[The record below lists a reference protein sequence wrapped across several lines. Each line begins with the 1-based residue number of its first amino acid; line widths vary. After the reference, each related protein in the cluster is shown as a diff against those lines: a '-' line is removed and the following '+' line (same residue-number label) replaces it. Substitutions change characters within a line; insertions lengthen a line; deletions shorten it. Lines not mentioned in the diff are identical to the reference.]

1 MLAASLLIGAQ
12 YVRIFRGRNAGVA
25 GRRGGV
31 AGLRRDRLDSK
42 CCNTYLGRMSP
53 SLQSE
58 LKQRKPFGSLEHEA
72 MLSIARTAALLEH
85 ATAEALKPY
94 GLTPTQYN
102 ALRILRGAEPE
113 GLCRNEVR
121 DRLVA
126 RVPDATRLLDRLEE
140 MGLVVRAREGDDRR
154 FVRSRI
160 TRAGL
165 DLLRPLDGVTQ
176 ALHTAQLGHLGERR
190 LRTLVDL
197 LEEARK
203 QP

>member
-1 MLAASLLIGAQ
+1 M
-12 YVRIFRGRNAGVA
+12 
-25 GRRGGV
+25 
-31 AGLRRDRLDSK
+31 
-42 CCNTYLGRMSP
+42 TP

-58 LKQRKPFGSLEHEA
+58 LQQRKPFGSLEQEA

-85 ATAEALKPY
+85 GTAEALKPY

-102 ALRILRGAEPE
+102 ALRILRGAEPG

-126 RVPDATRLLDRLEE
+126 RVPDATRLLDRLDE
-140 MGLVVRAREGDDRR
+140 MGLVVRERQGDDRR

-160 TRAGL
+160 TRKGL
-165 DLLRPLDGVTQ
+165 DLLRPLDEVTQ
-176 ALHTAQLGHLGERR
+176 ALHARQLGHLGEGN
-190 LRTLVDL
+190 LRTLVGL
-197 LEEARK
+197 LGEARK